1 MDKIKYFINK
11 NKKAIIITLSSTA
24 ILGGLIFININ
35 SNKKDNSTQVIDHT
49 VNNISINKEN
59 PALITDKNNTLN
71 LLKGTII
78 GAQIPE
84 EVLYNFLTNF
94 IQENNIEGIKDLFI
108 SINEQG
114 ITLKAKYSLLN
125 FINIPAEFVLI
136 PSHKDSSLILTLD
149 KVKIMSFKIKV
160 DKIIEKWINA
170 NEEIQSIATY
180 NNGAITIDISNL
192 KPIQVEEISLLEG
205 KINISCKI
213 N

>member
-35 SNKKDNSTQVIDHT
+35 SNKKDNSTQIIDNT
-49 VNNISINKEN
+49 ANNISINKDN

-78 GAQIPE
+78 GTQIPE
-84 EVLYNFLTNF
+84 DVLYNFLTNF

>member
-149 KVKIMSFKIKV
+149 KVKIMSLKIKV

-192 KPIQVEEISLLEG
+192 KPIQIEEISLLEG